1 MKKRGSYEQVWAII
15 LAAGK
20 GKRMQTEGK
29 NKVTYKVA
37 GVPMIVRSLR
47 ILRKTGIR
55 DFIVVVGF
63 AKESVLKLLKKDIH
77 IVYQR
82 FGLGT
87 GNAVGV
93 AMKEIPKDAEDI
105 LVLNGDDS
113 FFYSDKILRDLY
125 ARHKEKG
132 SKVSFLTVEVE
143 DPTGL
148 GRIIRDENDEVSG
161 IIEEKDATPKLRKI
175 KEINPACYIFD
186 ASFLRKNLKKIP
198 KSPVTGEY
206 YLTSLVHIAVEE
218 KEKTETL
225 RLKNFHWRGVNTPQE
240 LEEAERIVREVE
252 KN

>member
-1 MKKRGSYEQVWAII
+1 MKSKETFEQVWAII

-20 GKRMQTEGK
+20 GKRMQAEGK

-37 GVPMIVRSLR
+37 GVPMLVRSLR

-55 DFIVVVGF
+55 NFIVVVGF

-77 IVYQR
+77 IAYQR

-87 GNAVGV
+87 GNAVSV
-93 AMKEIPKDAEDI
+93 AMKKIPKDAEDI

-113 FFYSDKILRDLY
+113 FFYSDKILRELY

-132 SKVSFLTVEVE
+132 SKVSFVTVEVE

-148 GRIIRDENDEVSG
+148 GRIVRDKNDEVSG

-175 KEINPACYIFD
+175 KEINPACYIFN
-186 ASFLRKNLKKIP
+186 AAFLRRNLKKIP
-198 KSPVTGEY
+198 KSFVTGEY

-218 KEKTETL
+218 KAKTETL

-252 KN
+252 RR